1 MKLRYFIPSL
11 MAVVAAVFTG
21 CSDDQ
26 DPTYLDEIR
35 VSSSYISLPTAGGST
50 TIDLSASGAWTVTD
64 IPDWL
69 TVSPEQGS
77 GSGTISFSAGEGIGR
92 TATVHLTCEGK
103 TQNINIIQGIAEVSV
118 ATCAEVIAGPDAK
131 TYRVTGTVV
140 SNPDNQYGNWYLE
153 DETGRIY
160 IYGTL
165 DKKNGKGSYP
175 VSGANGWGFGTGD
188 VITIEGP
195 KTTYNGTVELVDVTV
210 LSFKKSLVKIEEG
223 ETFNLETAGGDFMVR
238 LSVSGDGPYIN
249 ITDDAKSWLSITSI
263 VKTDTTVNVGFHAT
277 ENTGEERRTATV
289 SFTSTSGSSSST
301 VSTSVGQK
309 GMANPP
315 TGTGTEEDPFNV
327 TAALNAAVAGANDVY
342 IKGIVSRAPTSFTAS
357 FGNLGYY
364 ISADG
369 KQEEE
374 LQVYRGYSFGGEN
387 FTAQNDIQVGDVVL
401 IKGNLKLYNG
411 AAEIDAGNQ
420 LVVLNGQTTM
430 EGIND
435 KGSYRKPFNIS
446 EVISYIDGGG
456 TGNVFVAGKVS
467 QLVSGGFSAQ
477 YGNGTF
483 WISDDGQFYDDPSKD
498 FEAYR
503 VYWLGNQKWADGD
516 DQIAVGD
523 NVILFGEVTKYKTTY
538 ETNQN
543 KAYVFSLNGKAK

>member
-1 MKLRYFIPSL
+1 